1 VPGMTANG
9 VLKKHIRMIAV
20 DDEES
25 ILKLYQ
31 RILLSETLVLWNNIT
46 GREAEPEQ
54 INLDLTLCTDGAAA
68 LRLIAQNNTEP
79 YAIIFIDVHLALG
92 ENGIELAEKIRVMD
106 KDIQIVL
113 ITGDDRIDLADIRR
127 RIPPGNK
134 LFYLLKP
141 FNALEICQF
150 VASLSAQWNLEKQLK
165 SMHYNLENM
174 VVERTEELMSA
185 THKLIEEVETRTQVE
200 ESLRQSLENIQI
212 IIKGTIQV
220 IAKLL
225 AMKDPYTA
233 GHQKRVSELARE
245 IAAHMKLEEHDLEA
259 INMAGLIHD
268 IGKISIPSEILSKPG
283 RLSELEFDLIKTHP
297 HIGYSI
303 LKEIEFPW
311 PIAQIVYQHHEYMD
325 GSGYPRGLRGDEIGL
340 LARILTVA
348 DVVEA
353 IASDRPYRAALGI
366 EQGIRH
372 IEEMRGVYYD
382 PEVVDVCKYLFKE
395 KKFEF
400 KTKVL

>member
-1 VPGMTANG
+1 MTVNG
-9 VLKKHIRMIAV
+9 VATKKIRMIAV

-25 ILKLYQ
+25 ILKLYN
-31 RILLSETLVLWNNIT
+31 RILTTETLVLWNN
-46 GREAEPEQ
+46 AADHDFDQEQ
-54 INLDLTLCTDGAAA
+54 IDLDLELCRDGHTA
-68 LRLIAQNNTEP
+68 LSMIKENQQEAF
-79 YAIIFIDVHLALG
+79 AIIFIDVHLSFG
-92 ENGIELAEKIRVMD
+92 ESGIELAEKVRELD
-106 KDIQIVL
+106 KDIEIVL
-113 ITGDDRIDLADIRR
+113 ITGDDQIELADIRR

-141 FNALEICQF
+141 FNPQEICQF
-150 VASLSAQWNLEKQLK
+150 VTSLSAQWQLEKQLK
-165 SMHYNLENM
+165 KMHNNLENR
-174 VVERTEELMSA
+174 VTERTEELMRA
-185 THKLIEEVETRTQVE
+185 TRKLMDEVETRTHVE
-200 ESLRQSLENIQI
+200 ESLRQSLESIQI

-233 GHQKRVSELARE
+233 GHQRRVSELAKE
-245 IAAHMKLEEHDLEA
+245 IAAHMELEEHDLEA

-283 RLSELEFDLIKTHP
+283 RLSKLEFDLIKTHP
-297 HIGYSI
+297 YTGYSI

-311 PIAQIVYQHHEYMD
+311 PIAQIVYQHHEYID
-325 GSGYPRGLRGDEIGL
+325 GSGYPQGLRGEEIDL
-340 LARILTVA
+340 LSRILTVA

-366 EQGIRH
+366 EQGIQH
-372 IEEMRGVYYD
+372 IEEMRGIYYD
-382 PEVVDVCKYLFKE
+382 PEVVDACRYLFKE
-395 KKFEF
+395 KNFKF

>member
-1 VPGMTANG
+1 MGMAMNRVVTKN
-9 VLKKHIRMIAV
+9 IRMIAV

-25 ILKLYQ
+25 ILNLYE
-31 RILLSETLVLWNNIT
+31 RILTSETLLLWNNVA
-46 GREAEPEQ
+46 GEKSEQ
-54 INLDLTLCTDGAAA
+54 ERIDLDLTLCREGNAA
-68 LRLIAQNNTEP
+68 LNVLGQNHGQS
-79 YAIIFIDVHLALG
+79 YAIIFIDVHLAFG
-92 ENGIELAEKIRVMD
+92 ESGIELAEQIRALD

-113 ITGDDRIDLADIRR
+113 ITGDDQIDLNDIRR

-150 VASLSAQWNLEKQLK
+150 VASLSSQWYLEKELK
-165 SMHYNLENM
+165 RMHYNLENM
-174 VVERTEELMSA
+174 VVERTEELMKT
-185 THKLIEEVETRTQVE
+185 THKLIDEVENRTRVE

-233 GHQKRVSELARE
+233 GHQKRVSELAGE
-245 IAAHMKLEEHDLEA
+245 IAQQMKLKDHELEA

-325 GSGYPRGLRGDEIGL
+325 GSGYPQGLHGEEIGL

-372 IEEMRGVYYD
+372 IEEMRGIYYD
-382 PEVVDVCKYLFKE
+382 PDVVDACKVLFRE
-395 KKFEF
+395 KRFEF

>member
-1 VPGMTANG
+1 MMANG
-9 VLKKHIRMIAV
+9 VATKKIKMIAV

-25 ILKLYQ
+25 ILRLYD
-31 RILLSETLVLWNNIT
+31 RILKAETLVLWNN
-46 GREAEPEQ
+46 GVEQEYEREQ
-54 INLDLTLCTDGAAA
+54 IDLDLSLCKDGRTA
-68 LRLIAQNNTEP
+68 LKMIKDNRQEA
-79 YAIIFIDVHLALG
+79 YAIIFIDVHLAFG
-92 ENGIELAEKIRVMD
+92 ESGIDLAEKVRELD
-106 KDIQIVL
+106 RDIEIVL
-113 ITGDDRIDLADIRR
+113 ITGDDQIEFADIRR

-141 FNALEICQF
+141 FNSQEICQF
-150 VASLSAQWNLEKQLK
+150 VTSLSAQWQLERQLK
-165 SMHYNLENM
+165 RMHNNLENR
-174 VVERTEELMSA
+174 VTQRTEELMRA
-185 THKLIEEVETRTQVE
+185 THKLMDEVETRTRVE

-233 GHQKRVSELARE
+233 GHQRRVSELAKE
-245 IAAHMKLEEHDLEA
+245 IATQMELKAYDLEA

-283 RLSELEFDLIKTHP
+283 RLSKLEFDLIKTHP
-297 HIGYSI
+297 YIGYSI

-325 GSGYPRGLRGDEIGL
+325 GSGYPQGLRGEEITL
-340 LARILTVA
+340 LSRILTVA

-366 EQGIRH
+366 EQSIQH
-372 IEEMRGVYYD
+372 IEEMRGIYYD
-382 PEVVDVCKYLFKE
+382 PEVVDTCRYLFKE
-395 KKFEF
+395 KNFKF
-400 KTKVL
+400 KTKAL